1 MEQCRGLRATALIAA
16 VMLILAGCTS
26 DDPEPGPIEEE
37 PGGGGRL
44 VVGVIQNDRGSSGCT
59 FIFCGPNASDIQIV
73 GLGPIQFEM
82 SRCCL
87 ARSLLSYNGLSTGE
101 GGGVLRPDLATE
113 LPDVSADGLTWTF
126 KIKPGIHYA
135 PPLEEVTVQAADF
148 IRSIERAMSP
158 RPVQIDEGFGEFLDS
173 YTVGFLALVD
183 LVSGAR
189 EYADGEAEH
198 VSGLSAPDPSTLV
211 VHLTRPVG
219 HLGSILSG
227 GDMAPIPANPDD
239 PDARFGV
246 AEGLAPYYLGHM
258 VGTGPYMI
266 EGADKLDYS
275 ERDGLPSPPSGDAP
289 DHLLLVRNPSWD
301 PATDD
306 LRPAIPDEIM
316 MVPVESEE
324 QGIKLVKDGVL
335 DLVMNSEAHPDL
347 LGADAAGAGTRSF
360 EATRDWMVF
369 LMMNVAVQPLDDI
382 HVRRAMN
389 FAIAREELPGVW
401 EEVGLPADVATH
413 VGLDSEEDN
422 LLLNFDP
429 YNAAEGDLAEA
440 RKEMALSAYDSNEDG
455 RCDGKHCDIEIIV
468 RRDMP
473 EHIKAARIVARQLRA
488 IGLQL
493 KVEVP
498 GLNTFFSSY
507 SNPEA
512 HTEIRMDQW
521 IKDLSTGATYFPPL
535 FGTNR
540 TGLSQVSN
548 DALLGA
554 TPKDLKRWGYKVRE
568 VPNVDDRIEACAA
581 LTFTAQT
588 ECWADL
594 DSYLMTE
601 VVPWVPL
608 LKLNTGRVVSRRVTS
623 FSFDQSPPA
632 PMPALDRITID
643 TSIEA
648 QPLPTH
654 PRSLPDIPEGT
665 YRVTITENDFK
676 RLAPTADPEGIKENT
691 GTTNIVMRDGVF
703 AFIGTA
709 NHALGAPITT
719 GEYRGSGNR
728 VIFESLRPIFN
739 ELTTPPI
746 RWSLEGEK
754 LFLRFEG
761 CGELNQLEP
770 HLCSFIR
777 VFFEA
782 HPWAK
787 ID

>member
-1 MEQCRGLRATALIAA
+1 
-16 VMLILAGCTS
+16 
-26 DDPEPGPIEEE
+26 
-37 PGGGGRL
+37 
-44 VVGVIQNDRGSSGCT
+44 VVGVIQDDHGSSGCV
-59 FIFCGPNASDIQIV
+59 FIFCSSFVSDIQIV
-73 GLGPIQFEM
+73 GLGPVQFELG
-82 SRCCL
+82 RCCL

-101 GGGVLRPDLATE
+101 GGGELRPDLATE

-126 KIKPGIHYA
+126 KIKQGIHYA
-135 PPLEEVTVQAADF
+135 PPLEDVTVQAADF

-158 RPVQIDEGFGEFLDS
+158 RPSQVEEGFGEFLDG

-227 GDMAPIPANPDD
+227 ADMSPIPANPED
-239 PDARFGV
+239 PEARFGV
-246 AEGLAPYYLGHM
+246 AEGLAPYYLGLM

-266 EGADKLDYS
+266 EGADEIDLS
-275 ERDGLPSPPSGDAP
+275 RREGLPPPPSGDAP

-306 LRPAIPDEIM
+306 LRPATPDEIL
-316 MVPVESEE
+316 MVPVRSERE
-324 QGIKLVKDGVL
+324 GTKLVKEGSLDVVL
-335 DLVMNSEAHPDL
+335 NSEAPPDQL
-347 LGADAAGAGTRSF
+347 DADAAGEGTQSF

-369 LMMNVAVQPLDDI
+369 LMANVAVQPLDDL

-389 FAIAREELPGVW
+389 YAIAREALPDVW

-429 YNAAEGDLAEA
+429 YSAAEGDLAEA
-440 RKEMALSAYDSNEDG
+440 RKEMALSAYDSDGDG
-455 RCDGKHCDIEIIV
+455 RCDGKHCEIEIIV
-468 RRDMP
+468 RRDTP
-473 EHIKAARIVARQLRA
+473 EHLTAARIVARDLRA
-488 IGLQL
+488 VGLRL
-493 KVEVP
+493 KIEVP
-498 GLNTFFSSY
+498 NLDTFFSSY

-521 IKDLSTGATYFPPL
+521 IKDLTSGATYFPPL

-548 DALLGA
+548 DSMLGA
-554 TPKDLKRWGYKVRE
+554 SPKDLKRWGYKVKK
-568 VPNVDDRIEACAA
+568 VPDVDDRIEACAA

-594 DSYLMTE
+594 DSYLMTQ

-623 FSFDQSPPA
+623 FAFDQSPPA
-632 PMPALDRITID
+632 AMPSLDRIAID

-648 QPLPTH
+648 EPLPAT
-654 PRSLPDIPEGT
+654 PRSVPTIPEGT
-665 YRVTITENDFK
+665 YRVTITKGDFR
-676 RLAPTADPEGIKENT
+676 RLAPNADLEGIQENT
-691 GTTNIVMRDGVF
+691 GTINIVMRDGVF
-703 AFIGTA
+703 AYIATA
-709 NHALGAPITT
+709 DHALGAPIST

-728 VIFESLRPIFN
+728 VIFHSLRPVFN
-739 ELTTPPI
+739 ELETPPI
-746 RWSLEGEK
+746 RWSFDGEK
-754 LFLRFEG
+754 LHLRFEN
-761 CGELNQLEP
+761 CGELNELEP
-770 HLCSFIR
+770 HLCDVIR
-777 VFFEA
+777 VLYEA
-782 HPWAK
+782 HPWVK
-787 ID
+787 MD